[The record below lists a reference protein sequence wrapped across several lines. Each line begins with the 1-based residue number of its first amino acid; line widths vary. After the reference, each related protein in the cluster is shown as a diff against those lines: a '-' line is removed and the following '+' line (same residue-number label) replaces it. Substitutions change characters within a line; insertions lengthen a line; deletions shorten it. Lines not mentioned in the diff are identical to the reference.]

1 MAAIIQSLDHMNYRQ
16 IGENGHKEYTWSDII
31 QEQILQFYSQITRT
45 KSEIIEQLGTILNN
59 MLLTI
64 TTDYKISNEQRVEML
79 SVLYRMIGQTRDI
92 IDGKGEYA
100 LSYMMIYI
108 WYNYYPELAKY
119 AFRLFVTME
128 NEHEHPYGSWKDIK
142 YFCDYCKN
150 KNQNTIHP
158 LIDYAIDVV
167 NEQLRKDTSSEN
179 PSLAA
184 KWIPREKSKRF
195 GWLFEKMATHYFYN
209 YMQTASADNT
219 KRKTAKLK
227 CFTEYRKIC
236 SELNKK
242 LDTVQI
248 KQCSNNWSSIEPIKQ
263 TSITMHKQKI
273 AFLNKT
279 KKGSQKT
286 NLEDRI
292 QCSQHFKDF
301 ITQALNGEIKIKGK
315 RVGLNDFTKDAL
327 KLIQNKDNHCESID
341 LLNIQW
347 KDNASQTNAL
357 GKMIA
362 MVDTSASMYGDPLY
376 AAIALGIRVAEKSI
390 LGKRI
395 MTFSA
400 NPTWVNLDKCENFVE
415 MVECVSNANWGMNT
429 NIYSAL
435 DLILDVIV
443 SQKLTADESS
453 NMILAIFSDMQIDEA
468 TNLEKGLTL
477 YESIEK
483 KYADTGIK
491 ICGKPYYPPHILFWN
506 LRSTNGFPT
515 LSIQPN
521 VSCMSGFSPSLLNL
535 FSDFGLDALK
545 NCNPWSLLLKT
556 LENER
561 YFFLDKKLKETLDVL

>member
-1 MAAIIQSLDHMNYRQ
+1 MNYRQ

-31 QEQILQFYSQITRT
+31 QEQILQFHSQITRT
-45 KSEIIEQLGTILNN
+45 KTEVIEQLGTRLNN

-119 AFRLFVTME
+119 ALRLFVTME

-150 KNQNTIHP
+150 QNQNTTHP

-167 NEQLRKDTSSEN
+167 NEQLRKDISSEN

-184 KWIPREKSKRF
+184 KWIPREKSKRV
-195 GWLFEKMATHYFYN
+195 GWLFEKMATHYFYS

-242 LDTVQI
+242 LDTVQV
-248 KQCSNNWSSIEPIKQ
+248 KQCSNNWSSIDPIKQ
-263 TSITMHKQKI
+263 TSITMHKQKN

-279 KKGSQKT
+279 KKGEQRT
-286 NLEDRI
+286 DLEDRI
-292 QCSQHFKDF
+292 QCSQHFQDF
-301 ITQALNGEIKIKGK
+301 IANAVKGEVSIKGK
-315 RVGLNDFTKDAL
+315 RIGLNDFTKDAL
-327 KLIQNKDNHCESID
+327 ELIQNKNNQSESIN
-341 LLNIQW
+341 LLNAQW
-347 KDNASQTNAL
+347 KNNASQTNAL

-362 MVDTSASMYGDPLY
+362 MVDTSGSMNGDPLY

-390 LGKRI
+390 LGKRV

-400 NPTWVNLDKCENFVE
+400 NPTWVNLDVCENFVE

-429 NIYSAL
+429 NIYAAL
-435 DLILDVIV
+435 DMILDAIV
-443 SQKLTADESS
+443 GQKLTADESS
-453 NMILAIFSDMQIDEA
+453 NMVLAIFSDMQIDEA
-468 TNLEKGLTL
+468 TNVEKGLSL

-483 KYADTGIK
+483 KYSNTGIR
-491 ICGKPYYPPHILFWN
+491 ICGRPYRPPHILFWN

-515 LSIQPN
+515 LSVQPN

-545 NCNPWSLLLKT
+545 NCTPWSLLLKT

-561 YFFLDKKLKETLDVL
+561 YFFLDKKLKVTLDVLL